1 MKRYLFTFVCSV
13 LIIPLTATA
22 QPNIADDSPFRT
34 LDLPAPNTYR
44 TGAGRPG
51 VDYWQQKVDYTIWAI
66 LDAEKNQLKG
76 TETIRYTNNSP
87 DALPYLWMHIEQNMC
102 APTSVTNQ
110 LNQPPLRFLTSVF
123 DFSCQGYKGGIF
135 IDRLQAGGQDLT
147 YTIYNTTM
155 RVDLPRP
162 IMPGEVYEFEV
173 DWWFIIPPWGG
184 ARMGRDPELY
194 EIAQWYPRLAV
205 YDDVNGWNNEP
216 YIGAGEFYLEYGDF
230 NVTLTLPASYIA
242 TATGTLQNTVS
253 VLTQTQLERLE
264 AAKQSEEPI
273 AIITKDEAG
282 RPERTRRFSTGTVDW
297 HFEAERVR
305 DFAFAAS
312 PHFRWDA
319 ASWEGILIQTF
330 YRSEAAKWE
339 EAIQMSIH
347 SIEYFSE
354 LWHPYPYPHATTVE
368 GPVEG
373 MEYPMITFVPDSP
386 SREDLQWVLMHEFG
400 HEWFPMLVG
409 SNERLYPWMDE
420 GFNTFIDVSGAAS
433 YFAGTEYGN
442 TIEWNPLDIY
452 PENAIEGEEQPLI
465 TRPVEQYNLFW
476 TAYMKP
482 ALMLQLL
489 RHEVLGPERFDP
501 AFRAYIAAWA
511 NKHPTPADF
520 FRIMSDVSGMNLD
533 WFWRGWIYTASRLDQ
548 AVEGTEAREDG
559 GVNIVLVN
567 KGSMVMPLEMEVTYA
582 GGVRETVQL
591 PVEMWNQ
598 GPRFFYRLPGTRTV
612 SAVEIDPRERMPD
625 TDRGN
630 NVWNQ

>member
-1 MKRYLFTFVCSV
+1 MRYCAFLLLSMAVALSAAGQH
-13 LIIPLTATA
+13 PEH
-22 QPNIADDSPFRT
+22 NNSPFRT
-34 LDLPAPNTYR
+34 LDLPAPNSYR

-51 VDYWQQKVDYTIWAI
+51 VDYWQQQVDYTIHAA
-66 LDAEKNQLKG
+66 LDAENNELHG
-76 TETIRYTNNSP
+76 RETIRYTNNSP
-87 DALPYLWMHIEQNMC
+87 DALPFLWMHIEQNMC
-102 APTSVTNQ
+102 SLTSVTNQ
-110 LNQPPLRFLTSVF
+110 LNQPPLRFLSSVF
-123 DFSCQGYKGGIF
+123 DFSCQGYEGGIF
-135 IDRLQAGGQDLT
+135 ILGMRAGGEDLE

-173 DWWFIIPPWGG
+173 DWRFIIPPWGG
-184 ARMGRDPELY
+184 ARMGRDDELY

-230 NVTLTLPASYIA
+230 DVTLTLPASYVA
-242 TATGTLQNTVS
+242 TATGLLQNPVS
-253 VLTQTQLERLE
+253 VLTRAQLERLE
-264 AAKQSEEPI
+264 QAKASEEPV
-273 AIITKDEAG
+273 AVITKDEAG
-282 RPERTRRFSTGTVDW
+282 RPDRTRQKSEGTLDW
-297 HFEAERVR
+297 HFKAEQVR

-319 ASWEGILIQTF
+319 ASWNGILMQTF

-347 SIEYFSE
+347 SIKYFSE

-420 GFNTFIDVSGAAS
+420 GFNTFIDVGGAAS
-433 YFAGTEYGN
+433 YFAGTDYGN
-442 TIEWNPLDIY
+442 SIEWNPLDIY
-452 PENAIEGEEQPLI
+452 PENAVEGEEQPLI

-501 AFRAYIAAWA
+501 AFSAYIAAWA

-533 WFWRGWIYTASRLDQ
+533 WFWRGWVFTASRLDQ
-548 AVEGTEAREDG
+548 AVEGIEAREG
-559 GVNIVLVN
+559 GGSNIVLEN
-567 KGSMVMPLEMEVTYA
+567 RASMVMPLEMAVTFDDGA
-582 GGVRETVQL
+582 REIVKL

-598 GPRFFYRLPGTRTV
+598 GPRFVYSMPGEKTIV
-612 SAVEIDPRERMPD
+612 AVEVDPRKRMPD
-625 TDRGN
+625 EDRDN
-630 NVWNQ
+630 NAWKQE